1 MKLTIEELVI
11 FSAVV
16 ESESFTRAA
25 DRLNLAASVLSRSLK
40 KLETKLECRLLHRT
54 TRSIS
59 LTQEGEWLFSQAAEI
74 ISRVTDVEAFFLE
87 EEHQPRGV
95 VRVDAA
101 TPFTLHA
108 IVPLISGFKQS
119 YPEVTV
125 VLESSESIINLVERK
140 VDVAVRIGELESS
153 SLKARKLG
161 TTYRGIYASPDYIK
175 LHGRP
180 KNGAA
185 LTNHSCLGF
194 TKPNKLNTWPIAG
207 TNNDPLTVNP
217 EIFADSGETLRQLA
231 LQGSGIA
238 CLSAFT
244 VKQDIA
250 EGRLLPLLKKKM
262 LDIRIPVY
270 LVYYSDKAVSGR
282 VRCFI
287 DYIAERIDL
296 QG

>member
-1 MKLTIEELVI
+1 MKVTIDELVM

-40 KLETKLECRLLHRT
+40 KLEAKLECSLLHRT

-74 ISRVTDVEAFFLE
+74 ITRVSDVEAYFLE
-87 EEHQPRGV
+87 EHKPRGV
-95 VRVDAA
+95 IRVDAA
-101 TPFTLHA
+101 TPFTLHG
-108 IVPLISGFKQS
+108 IVPLISGFNQS

-125 VLESSESIINLVERK
+125 VLESSESIINLVDRK

-153 SLKARKLG
+153 SLKAKKLG
-161 TTYRGIYASPDYIK
+161 TTYRGIYASPDYIE
-175 LHGRP
+175 LYGRP
-180 KNGAA
+180 NSGAA
-185 LTNHSCLGF
+185 LANHSCLGF
-194 TKPNKLNTWPIAG
+194 TKPNKLNTWPITG
-207 TNNDPLTVNP
+207 TNKEPVTVNP
-217 EIFADSGETLRQLA
+217 KIFADSGETLRQLA
-231 LQGSGIA
+231 LQGSGVA

-244 VKQDIA
+244 VRQDIA
-250 EGRLLPLLKKKM
+250 GGRLIPLLKNRM

-287 DYIAERIDL
+287 DYIAEHIDL